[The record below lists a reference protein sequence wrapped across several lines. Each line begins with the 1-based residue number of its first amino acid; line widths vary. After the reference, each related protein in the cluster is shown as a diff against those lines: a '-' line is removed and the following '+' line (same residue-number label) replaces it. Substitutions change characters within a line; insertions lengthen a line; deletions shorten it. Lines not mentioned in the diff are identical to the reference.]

1 MLGKAGGRERERERE
16 REKQRTKTTKER
28 NKAIVLAEMLSIL
41 SG

>member
-16 REKQRTKTTKER
+16 RARTTKER